1 MSPAGVVS
9 DTRVYDPFGDVAAAS
24 GTSEST
30 VGFQGDFTDPASGEV
45 WMGARWYSAADAV
58 FRSRDSVSG
67 ELSTPVSLNR
77 YTYGWANPLR
87 YWDPDGHTVLQGDG
101 SDGTTE
107 YYGVNNSTDYRKMQE
122 RRALAA
128 KGEVAA
134 KATGNAKA
142 FTDRVSESLFGA
154 LSNGVGRDS

>member
-1 MSPAGVVS
+1 
-9 DTRVYDPFGDVAAAS
+9 
-24 GTSEST
+24 
-30 VGFQGDFTDPASGEV
+30 
-45 WMGARWYSAADAV
+45 
-58 FRSRDSVSG
+58 
-67 ELSTPVSLNR
+67 
-77 YTYGWANPLR
+77 
-87 YWDPDGHTVLQGDG
+87 
-101 SDGTTE
+101 
-107 YYGVNNSTDYRKMQE
+107 VNNSTDYRKMQE